1 MKPLFT
7 TSFISPNAFSLRV
20 RKTSNSRISM
30 FQNPLPGSD
39 IGIPLNIFQ
48 DIFTNLHYGE
58 NIIGFNDIFLQFCI
72 GYFAYG
78 FDRYID
84 SLESNKD
91 EVLSE
96 RKKKLYDYISSNQE
110 LILISLISSYTYVI
124 YTLSQENYT
133 IPFIFVLLSTF
144 QYKNIKT
151 SLGEFKAIYI
161 ALMWVISTVFI
172 PCVRHDHDFSILY
185 YPQDYLPGIL
195 TLFSSSNYADSFDI
209 EEDKA
214 DNINTLPVKYGI
226 EKSNYISILMLLFST
241 FLFGINSHFTNR
253 IIPNTLFELQNIGLI
268 YFILTKSNE
277 D

>member
-91 EVLSE
+91 QVLSE

-241 FLFGINSHFTNR
+241 FLFGINPHFTNR